1 VKPSATALSS
11 PSQTEHAT
19 APVERFEPQRLQGE
33 LVEAEHLV
41 RYHWAAAAVA
51 GRDVLD
57 AGCGVG
63 YGSAL
68 LVQLGGARRC
78 VGVDIAPDAIERARE
93 DHGGDDRLDF
103 QLGDVTAL
111 DFPDDSFDVVTCF
124 ETVEHIDQ
132 SAQERFVAEAARV
145 LRPGGLL
152 IASSPNRAQYP
163 AGNPFHVRELTP
175 DELEQLAR
183 RAFAEVRLFRQH
195 NWVASA
201 ILDDDSF
208 AAAGGAGA
216 APIEAHKLQGRRP
229 GEELYTLAVCS
240 DAPFEWPAPRALI
253 THALEV
259 RRWMDEIDRHKR
271 EHVRTR
277 EALAEVERE
286 LLELRDRRSIE
297 MARLERQAYWLE
309 RGRIDLDALMQRRP
323 LRFMFRVMARLLRIA
338 RRLTGGR

>member
-1 VKPSATALSS
+1 MSS

-19 APVERFEPQRLQGE
+19 APVERFEPERLRGE

-51 GRDVLD
+51 NREVLD

-78 VGVDIAPDAIERARE
+78 VGIDIAPDAIEQARAR
-93 DHGGDDRLDF
+93 HGGEERLDF

-111 DFPDDSFDVVTCF
+111 GFPDNSFDVVTCF

-132 SAQERFVAEAARV
+132 TAQERFVAEAARV

-163 AGNPFHVRELTP
+163 PGNPYHVRELTP

-183 RAFAEVRLFRQH
+183 GGFAEVRLVRQH

-201 ILDDDSF
+201 ILDDPSF
-208 AAAGGAGA
+208 EAAGVAEVPA
-216 APIEAHKLQGRRP
+216 VEARKLQGRRP
-229 GEELYTLAVCS
+229 GEELYTLAVAS
-240 DAPFEWPAPRALI
+240 DAPFDLPAPRALL
-253 THALEV
+253 THGLEV
-259 RRWMDEIDRHKR
+259 RRWMDEIERHKH

-277 EALAEVERE
+277 EALAQAEQE

-309 RGRIDLDALMQRRP
+309 RGRIDLDALMQRP
-323 LRFMFRVMARLLRIA
+323 VMRFVFRAMARLLRVR
-338 RRLTGGR
+338 RRLTGGG

>member
-1 VKPSATALSS
+1 VKPSDTALSS
-11 PSQTEHAT
+11 PSKTEHAT
-19 APVERFEPQRLQGE
+19 APVERFEPERLHGE

-41 RYHWAAAAVA
+41 RYHWAAAVVE
-51 GRDVLD
+51 GREVLD

-68 LVQLGGARRC
+68 LVQLGGAGRC
-78 VGVDIAPDAIERARE
+78 VGVDIAPDAVDRARA
-93 DHGGDDRLDF
+93 DHAADERLEF

-152 IASSPNRAQYP
+152 IASSPNRTQYP

-175 DELEQLAR
+175 AELEQLVR
-183 RAFAEVRLFRQH
+183 RDFAEVQLFRQH

-201 ILDDDSF
+201 ILDDESF
-208 AAAGGAGA
+208 GAAGPGD
-216 APIEAHKLQGRRP
+216 APPVEALKVQGRAP
-229 GEELYTLAVCS
+229 GEELYTLAVAG
-240 DAPFEWPAPRALI
+240 DAPFEWPPPRALL
-253 THALEV
+253 THGLEV
-259 RRWMDEIDRHKR
+259 RRWMDEIDRHKS

-277 EALAEVERE
+277 EALAETERE

-297 MARLERQAYWLE
+297 MARLEKQTYWLE
-309 RGRIDLDALMQRRP
+309 RGRIDLDAWMRRRP
-323 LRFMFRVMARLLRIA
+323 LRLAFRAFALLLRVR
-338 RRLTGGR
+338 RRLFGSR